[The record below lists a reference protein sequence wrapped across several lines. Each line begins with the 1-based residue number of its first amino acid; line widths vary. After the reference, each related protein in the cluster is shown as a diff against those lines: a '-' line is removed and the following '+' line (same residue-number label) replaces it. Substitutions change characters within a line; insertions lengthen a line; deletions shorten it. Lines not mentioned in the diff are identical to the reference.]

1 VLVSRSVLLAFVLVV
16 ACGHDEARHQVTTD
30 SAGGTASDTALDA
43 DESRLDPEAQ
53 ATQALLR
60 QLADRDE
67 ALIEMARLAM
77 TRREQLQ
84 VSADARRILSE
95 GRRESNRLLGTLKG
109 DFHVTHRPAISPQD
123 QPLIDSLNGV
133 GVGEFDRTFLGA
145 VAKHHEGDV
154 EIIDRAL
161 AKIKL
166 PKVRELL
173 TEMRA
178 QRSAEAAAFRKQL
191 GSTPSAR

>member
-1 VLVSRSVLLAFVLVV
+1 MDTVT
-16 ACGHDEARHQVTTD
+16 EARLAIAMAQ
-30 SAGGTASDTALDA
+30 AGGLGVIH
-43 DESRLDPEAQ
+43 RNLDPEAQ
-53 ATQALLR
+53 AAQALLR
-60 QLADRDE
+60 ELVDRDE

-84 VSADARRILSE
+84 VAADARRLLTE
-95 GRRESNRLLGTLKG
+95 RRRESNRLLGTLKG

-133 GVGEFDRTFLGA
+133 GVGEFDRTFLGG

-166 PKVRELL
+166 PKVRDLL
-173 TEMRA
+173 TEIRA
-178 QRSAEAAAFRKQL
+178 QRSSEAAAFRKQL
-191 GSTPSAR
+191 SSTRSAR